1 MVLWTQST
9 MPRLTPATMLQPSAS
24 PTAVVRPMKAA
35 SPSGAPT
42 RASRR
47 TARKSF
53 NDSSMPIEN
62 ISRATPIS
70 AMTSKLWTSETA
82 GPGVRGPT
90 RIPAK
95 T

>member
-24 PTAVVRPMKAA
+24 ATAVVRPMKAA

-42 RASRR
+42 RASR
-47 TARKSF
+47 TASKSF
-53 NDSSMPIEN
+53 SDSSMPIEN

-70 AMTSKLWTSETA
+70 AMTSKVWTSETA